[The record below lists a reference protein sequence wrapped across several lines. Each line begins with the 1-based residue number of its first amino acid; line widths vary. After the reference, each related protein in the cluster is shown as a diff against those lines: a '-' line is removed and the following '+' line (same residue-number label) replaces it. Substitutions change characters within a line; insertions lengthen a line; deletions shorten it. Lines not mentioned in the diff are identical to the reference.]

1 MKICY
6 VTQTGF
12 GEPRAEVTH
21 AVEIIRALRLLGH
34 EVCVMHAGTRG
45 FLKDLDVQVRKAPFG
60 VDGLSKLAFQFWL
73 FAQLFFGYRK
83 GHFDCC
89 YVRHS
94 ARMISPSLVA
104 RVIGMPVIA
113 EFNACFAIEEL
124 SQGKWYLK
132 RIATYIERHSL
143 LYSSLV
149 VVISD
154 VVRNLMLEK
163 YDIEEDKIIVA
174 HNGANIEFMKPMP
187 GSSIRQEH
195 GISEDDFVIGF
206 VGQLHPWQGI
216 DELLEVFRRLHRE
229 KSHTW
234 LVIAGTH
241 DDLPRYQRQAR
252 DFGIEG
258 RVIFLGPV
266 EYQKIPSVIGIFD
279 VAMAP
284 GCVGEDLRFEMRS
297 PLKVYEY
304 MSCGKPVVA
313 ARLGSIEGYFKDRK
327 IGFMVSR
334 GSVDEM
340 FEALIW
346 LHNHPSELKEM
357 GVAARHFAEQE
368 LSWNAIATRIMNSF
382 QSRNLRT

>member
-1 MKICY
+1 MKLCY

-12 GEPRAEVTH
+12 GEPCAEVTH

-34 EVCVMHAGTRG
+34 EICVMHAGTRG
-45 FLKDLDVQVRKAPFG
+45 SLTNLDVHVQKAPFG
-60 VDGLSKLAFQFWL
+60 TGGLSKLAFQVWL
-73 FAQLFFGYRK
+73 VVQLFLGYRK

-94 ARMISPSLVA
+94 ARMLSPSLVA
-104 RVIGMPVIA
+104 RVTGMPVIA

-124 SQGKWYLK
+124 NQGKWYLG
-132 RIATYIERHSL
+132 RMVTYIERHSL
-143 LYSSLV
+143 RYSSLV

-154 VVRNLMLEK
+154 VVRHLILTK
-163 YDIEEDKIIVA
+163 HDIEEDKIIVA
-174 HNGANIEFMKPMP
+174 HNGANTQLMKPMS
-187 GSSIRQEH
+187 GGSIRHEH
-195 GISEDDFVIGF
+195 GIGEDDFVIGF

-216 DELLEVFRRLHRE
+216 DELLEVFRRLCRK
-229 KSHTW
+229 KSGTW

-241 DDLPRYQRQAR
+241 DDLPRYQQQAEALE
-252 DFGIEG
+252 IEG
-258 RVIFLGPV
+258 KVIFLGPV
-266 EYQKIPSVIGIFD
+266 EYQKIPAVIGIFD

-284 GCVGEDLRFEMRS
+284 GCSGEDLRFEMRS

-340 FEALIW
+340 LEALTW
-346 LHNHPSELKEM
+346 LYDHPNEAQEM
-357 GVAARHFAEQE
+357 GVAARQVAEQE
-368 LSWNAIATRIMNSF
+368 LSWNKVTARIMDSF

>member
-1 MKICY
+1 MKLCY

-12 GEPRAEVTH
+12 GEPCAELTH

-45 FLKDLDVQVRKAPFG
+45 FLTDLDVQVQKAPFG
-60 VDGLSKLAFQFWL
+60 ADGLSKLAFQVWL
-73 FAQLFFGYRK
+73 FARLFFGYRK

-94 ARMISPSLVA
+94 ARMLSPSLVA
-104 RVIGMPVIA
+104 RVTGMPVIA

-132 RIATYIERHSL
+132 RVVRYIERHSL
-143 LYSSLV
+143 RYSSLV

-154 VVRNLMLEK
+154 VVRDLMLTK
-163 YDIEEDKIIVA
+163 YDIEEDKILVA
-174 HNGANIEFMKPMP
+174 HNGANTELMKPMP
-187 GSSIRQEH
+187 GGSVRHEH
-195 GISEDDFVIGF
+195 GIGEGDFVIGF

-229 KSHTW
+229 KSDTW

-258 RVIFLGPV
+258 KVIFLGPV
-266 EYQKIPSVIGIFD
+266 EYQKIPDVIGIFD

-284 GCVGEDLRFEMRS
+284 GCAGEDLRFEMRS

-334 GSVDEM
+334 GSVDETL
-340 FEALIW
+340 EALIW
-346 LHNHPSELKEM
+346 LYDHPNEAQEM
-357 GVAARHFAEQE
+357 GVAARQFAEQE
-368 LSWNAIATRIMNSF
+368 LSWNTIAARIMNSF
-382 QSRNLRT
+382 QSRNLRV